1 MILIKIIIVEIK
13 KSNIILILRSSFKN
27 FDLLL
32 KNIIDIIFINI
43 ALKKNETIFDL
54 INKRRKREN
63 MTNF

>member
-1 MILIKIIIVEIK
+1 MILIKIIVVEIK
-13 KSNIILILRSSFKN
+13 KSNIILILRLSFKN